1 MHLFGGCGRD
11 EIFMLGLSFQRQRQ
25 PRWET
30 QLDCQIVEL
39 CKIVLLDLLCHFS
52 SEHLPLV
59 FERVATFL
67 VRHSKAGWW
76 FGGRPEFT
84 RGRKGKGWSGWDGG
98 ILAWPTSILTTG
110 GRVLEA
116 NTQMKDMKNRGR
128 QSPFKSVPPM
138 WLTKIM
144 IHKPR
149 SGACFGFVVLEDFNK
164 LWLRHGMFEKRK
176 VSFHPWMASRLRL
189 CRNALV
195 FVWDLGVN
203 PTTFTGG
210 NSVGAEKG

>member
-1 MHLFGGCGRD
+1 
-11 EIFMLGLSFQRQRQ
+11 MLGLSFQRQRQ

-39 CKIVLLDLLCHFS
+39 CKIVLLDLLYHFS

-98 ILAWPTSILTTG
+98 ILAWPTKPTSILTTG

-116 NTQMKDMKNRGR
+116 KHRWKIWKIGAGKVPSKVSPRCDWQRFWSINLRCVFWIHCPWRFQQIMTQ
-128 QSPFKSVPPM
+128 
-138 WLTKIM
+138 
-144 IHKPR
+144 
-149 SGACFGFVVLEDFNK
+149 
-164 LWLRHGMFEKRK
+164 GMGCLKRERYQI
-176 VSFHPWMASRLRL
+176 SFHPWMASRLRL
-189 CRNALV
+189 CRKALV

-203 PTTFTGG
+203 PTTFTR
-210 NSVGAEKG
+210 K